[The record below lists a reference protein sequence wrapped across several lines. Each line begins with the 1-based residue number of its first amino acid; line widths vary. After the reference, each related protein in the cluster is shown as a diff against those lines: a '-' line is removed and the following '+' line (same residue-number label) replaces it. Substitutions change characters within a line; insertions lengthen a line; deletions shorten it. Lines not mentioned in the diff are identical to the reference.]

1 MRAIILSFFGALL
14 SVLFTLPTFSQKTLN
29 GNLISRLDSLKKID
43 QFWRNESTNL
53 QNGDPVT
60 TKLNKDQISKKMIQV
75 DSSNYHELKK
85 ILEQF
90 GFPGYDLVEKNG
102 SGSFWLLIQHQDE
115 HPDFQILVLELME
128 KEIKNQN
135 ASKAN
140 FAYLTDRVKVNTQ
153 QEQVYGTQM
162 ELNEDE
168 TSYQPKKCID
178 PQNLNQRR
186 QQMGLPPIEEYIQ
199 MMNSRFRGSLKKK

>member
-1 MRAIILSFFGALL
+1 MKFLTLF
-14 SVLFTLPTFSQKTLN
+14 FTLLTFSTFSQKTLN
-29 GNLISRLDSLKKID
+29 GNLISRLDSLKKVD
-43 QFWRNESTNL
+43 QFWRNESTKL

-60 TKLNKDQISKKMIQV
+60 TNLNKDQISEKMIQV

-90 GFPGYDLVEKNG
+90 GFPGFDLVGKEG
-102 SGSFWLLIQHQDE
+102 SGSFWLLMQHQDE
-115 HPDFQILVLELME
+115 HPDFQILVLDLME
-128 KEIKNQN
+128 KEVLNQN

-140 FAYLTDRVKVNTQ
+140 FAYLTDRVKVNTS
-153 QEQVYGTQM
+153 QEQIYGTQM

-178 PQNLNQRR
+178 PKNLNQRR
-186 QQMGLPPIEEYIQ
+186 LELGLPPIEEYIQ
-199 MMNSRFRGSLKKK
+199 MMNSRFRGNLKKK

>member
-1 MRAIILSFFGALL
+1 
-14 SVLFTLPTFSQKTLN
+14 
-29 GNLISRLDSLKKID
+29 
-43 QFWRNESTNL
+43 
-53 QNGDPVT
+53 
-60 TKLNKDQISKKMIQV
+60 MIQV

-115 HPDFQILVLELME
+115 HPDFQISVLELME

-153 QEQVYGTQM
+153 QQQVYGTQM

-168 TSYQPKKCID
+168 TSYQPKKCIG

-186 QQMGLPPIEEYIQ
+186 
-199 MMNSRFRGSLKKK
+199 

>member
-1 MRAIILSFFGALL
+1 MIKLTTLY
-14 SVLFTLPTFSQKTLN
+14 LFLITFSTFSQKPLN
-29 GNLISRLDSLKKID
+29 GNLISRLDSLKIVD
-43 QFWRNESTNL
+43 QFWRTELRKL
-53 QNGDPVT
+53 QNGEAVST
-60 TKLNKDQISKKMIQV
+60 AFNENEISKKMIQV

-90 GFPGYDLVEKNG
+90 GFPGYDLVGKDG

-115 HPDFQILVLELME
+115 HPDFQIFVLDLME
-128 KEIKNQN
+128 KEVKNEN

-178 PQNLNQRR
+178 TQNLNQRR
-186 QQMGLPPIEEYIQ
+186 LEMGLPPIEEYIQ
-199 MMNSRFRGSLKKK
+199 MMNSRFRGNLKK